1 MLGLP
6 DPGPGKQFG
15 LAEVRYAR
23 KIEAVSLEV
32 SGWKAIST
40 THARPGGL
48 FPKGKQNLWE
58 LFNTGRKPGEVV
70 NLGIFEQERSRSARE
85 SMIALRKQFR
95 SSGVS
100 GGKTI
105 LDAKTIEALR
115 SLGYVE

>member
-1 MLGLP
+1 MAGLP
-6 DPGPGKQFG
+6 DPAPGQQFV
-15 LAEVRYAR
+15 LAEVMYPS

-32 SGWKAIST
+32 GGWKAIST
-40 THARPGGL
+40 TQARPGGL

-58 LFNTGRKPGEVV
+58 LFNTGQRPGEVV
-70 NLGIFEQERSRSARE
+70 NLGVFEQERSRSVRD

-95 SSGVS
+95 ASGVS
-100 GGKTI
+100 GAKTA